1 MNLYMNE
8 ISKYYDGELVE
19 YIIAK
24 YKENIYEI
32 PWHRIK
38 IALDKIKKRQE
49 NYSGIISME
58 ICKYY
63 QSDYLFIIDEIM
75 RTSKP
80 R

>member
-1 MNLYMNE
+1 MNEIKNE

-19 YIIAK
+19 YIINK
-24 YKENIYEI
+24 YKEKISEI
-32 PWHRIK
+32 PWHKIK

-49 NYSGIISME
+49 NYSGIVSME

-63 QSDYLFIIDEIM
+63 HSDYRFIIDEIM